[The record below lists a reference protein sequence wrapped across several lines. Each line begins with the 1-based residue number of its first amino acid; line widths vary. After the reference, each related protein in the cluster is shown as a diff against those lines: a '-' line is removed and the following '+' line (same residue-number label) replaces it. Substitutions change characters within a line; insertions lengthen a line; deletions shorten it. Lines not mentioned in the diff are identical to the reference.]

1 VSLAVYVTGHGFGHA
16 SRTVE
21 ILDALAARQPGIEIH
36 VRTSAPRWFFDLTA
50 RARITLHPAACD
62 TGVVQLDS
70 LRPDIPA
77 TIAAAAA
84 FYADTSALVAREAA
98 WLSAVG
104 ARLVLADLPPL
115 AIAAASHAGVP
126 AIGCGNF
133 TWDWIYEG
141 YRDHLGEA
149 AWLPAHLAGLQRS
162 AAAGWRLPMH
172 GGFDSYGRMLDLPF
186 VARHARHAGPDVRGA
201 LDVARDRPLVLVSFG
216 GFGLENLPLGRV
228 AAAGDWTIL
237 TTDLPGRPRTGRQIT
252 HRLDNRVV
260 VLDEQAL
267 YAAGLRYE
275 DAVAAADVVVTKPG
289 YGILA
294 EAIANDTAVLYT
306 SRGAFAEYDVLVRE
320 MPRFLRCRFIDP
332 GALRAGD
339 WGGPLEALLAQPPP
353 PERPRTD
360 GAAVAA
366 DLLETLLG

>member
-21 ILDALAARQPGIEIH
+21 ILNALAARQPGLEMH
-36 VRTSAPRWFFDLTA
+36 VRTSTPRWFFDLTTTA
-50 RARITLHPAACD
+50 PVTLHPGACD

-84 FYADTSALVAREAA
+84 FYADPGALVAREAA

-115 AIAAASHAGVP
+115 AIAAASRAGIP

-149 AWLPAHLAGLQRS
+149 GWLPDRLAALQRP
-162 AAAGWRLPMH
+162 ALEGWRLPMH
-172 GGFDSYGRMLDLPF
+172 GGFASYGRVRDLPL
-186 VARHARHAGPDVRGA
+186 VARPARHGANAVRTA
-201 LDVARDRPLVLVSFG
+201 LGVPLGRPLVLVSFG
-216 GFGLENLPLGRV
+216 GVGLDGLPLGRV
-228 AAAGDWTIL
+228 AAAGDWTVL
-237 TTDLPGRPRTGRQIT
+237 TTDVPWRVRGGTRRAE
-252 HRLDNRVV
+252 RLDSGVV
-260 VLDEQAL
+260 VLDEAAL
-267 YAAGLRYE
+267 YAAGFRYE
-275 DAVAAADVVVTKPG
+275 DVVAAADVVVTKPG

-306 SRGAFAEYDVLVRE
+306 SRGAFAEYDVLVAA
-320 MPRFLRCRFIDP
+320 MPRWLRCRFIEP
-332 GALRAGD
+332 QALRAGE
-339 WGGPLEALLAQPPP
+339 WAEPLEALLASPPP
-353 PERPRTD
+353 PEQPPTN
-360 GAAVAA
+360 GAEVAA
-366 DLLETLLG
+366 AWLADRLG